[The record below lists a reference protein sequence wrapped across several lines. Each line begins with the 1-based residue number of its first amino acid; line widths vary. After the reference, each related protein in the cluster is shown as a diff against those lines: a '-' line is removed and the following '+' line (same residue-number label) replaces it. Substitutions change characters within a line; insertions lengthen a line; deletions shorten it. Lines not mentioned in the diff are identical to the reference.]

1 MTKLKNISLLKI
13 IAGSLVSIV
22 IILLTVTVILS
33 SRNDYVFDGAKNQT
47 TTVLVT
53 TTKLSTTLTT
63 ITTPKVAL
71 TTTKND
77 SGVIENE
84 AEIFDLDKT
93 ESSIPQDARSR
104 QILEANY
111 DVRADRVE
119 YTTEF
124 IPVADVSTGL
134 ILERMKM
141 ILPTLGP
148 SIIESIIDRYS
159 EIKEEETSV
168 HETTTEDLFD
178 ETTILVPE
186 TIMAKISQ
194 PFNDVTLQSDRC
206 RKYNEATIKK
216 KHSLLY
222 RYPKRYRRCRKRLNY
237 LGKFLSRTILLTDY

>member
-1 MTKLKNISLLKI
+1 MTKMKEMSLFKI

-33 SRNDYVFDGAKNQT
+33 SRNDYVYDGAKKTNQKT
-47 TTVLVT
+47 TTPVL
-53 TTKLSTTLTT
+53 TTKLTSTFTTVSTPTVESTTTQ
-63 ITTPKVAL
+63 
-71 TTTKND
+71 ND
-77 SGVIENE
+77 SGVNENQV
-84 AEIFDLDKT
+84 EIVDLDI
-93 ESSIPQDARSR
+93 SDDSASQDARFR
-104 QILEANY
+104 QISDSNY

-124 IPVADVSTGL
+124 IPLREVSTGL

-148 SIIESIIDRYS
+148 SIVESIIDRYS
-159 EIKEEETSV
+159 DFDQQETSV
-168 HETTTEDLFD
+168 HETTTEYPFE
-178 ETTILVPE
+178 ETTILVPD
-186 TIMAKISQ
+186 TIMAKMSQ
-194 PFNDVTLQSDRC
+194 TLNDVTLQSDRC

-237 LGKFLSRTILLTDY
+237 LGKFFSETS